1 MKPSKKRF
9 ENVKDSP
16 KIKIL
21 SLMVHVP
28 DEPSVDFL
36 VKEIGILNTFIE
48 RYNEEFAKVRGREKK
63 DSMAYWISDAMRG
76 EMDKRWRD
84 FNYITDESKY
94 PEYTIHDCKFG
105 EPPDLSK
112 KKKTLWQWINEA

>member
-1 MKPSKKRF
+1 MKGSKKRF

-21 SLMVHVP
+21 GLLVELP
-28 DEPSVDFL
+28 DEPTVDFL
-36 VKEIGILNTFIE
+36 VREIGMLNLFIE
-48 RYNEEFAKVRGREKK
+48 RYNEDFAKVRGREKK
-63 DSMAYWISDAMRG
+63 DSMSYWISDVMRP
-76 EMDKRWRD
+76 EMDKRWGN
-84 FNYITDESKY
+84 FNYVTDESKY
-94 PEYTIHDCKFG
+94 PKYTTHDHKFG